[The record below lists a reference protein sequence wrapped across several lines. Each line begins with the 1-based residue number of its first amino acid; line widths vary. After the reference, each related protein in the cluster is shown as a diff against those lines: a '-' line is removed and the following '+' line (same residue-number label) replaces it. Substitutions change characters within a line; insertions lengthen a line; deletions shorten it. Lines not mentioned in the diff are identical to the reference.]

1 MHTVL
6 MAFLGS
12 LGSGLTFNVKGRK
25 LIFAGIS
32 GAAGWLVY
40 LFFHSIS
47 GSSVFSTFAG
57 AMAVGFYS
65 ETAARL
71 LKSPSTVFSIPG
83 ILPLVPGITAYE
95 MIQAITE
102 NDMANAMVKMANTV
116 GGAGAI
122 AFGILLVT
130 AVFRRISKKKKD
142 KAAEN
147 TQRL

>member
-12 LGSGLTFNVKGRK
+12 MGSGLTFNVKGRK
-25 LIFAGIS
+25 LIFTGLS

-40 LFFHSIS
+40 LLIYSFSDSSI
-47 GSSVFSTFAG
+47 FSTFVG
-57 AMAVGFYS
+57 AVAVGFYS

-71 LKSPSTVFSIPG
+71 MKSPSTVFSIPG

-95 MIQAITE
+95 MIQAVTE
-102 NDMANAMVKMANTV
+102 NDMADAMAKMVNTL

-130 AVFRRISKKKKD
+130 AVFRGISKRKKKKPVD
-142 KAAEN
+142 
-147 TQRL
+147 

>member
-1 MHTVL
+1 MYAVL

-25 LIFAGIS
+25 LVFAGLS

-40 LFFHSIS
+40 LLSYSIS
-47 GSSVFSTFAG
+47 GSTMLSIFIG
-57 AMAVGFYS
+57 ALAVGFYS

-95 MIQAITE
+95 MIQAVTE
-102 NDMANAMVKMANTV
+102 NDMANATLKMVNTL

-130 AVFRRISKKKKD
+130 AIFRRISKKKK
-142 KAAEN
+142 
-147 TQRL
+147 

>member
-25 LIFAGIS
+25 LIFAGLS

-40 LFFHSIS
+40 LLFFSFS
-47 GSSVFSTFAG
+47 GSSIFSTFVG
-57 AMAVGFYS
+57 AVAVGFYS
-65 ETAARL
+65 ETAARH

-95 MIQAITE
+95 MIQAVTE
-102 NDMANAMVKMANTV
+102 NDMASAMVKMVNTL

-130 AVFRRISKKKKD
+130 AVFRGILKRKKKKR
-142 KAAEN
+142 A
-147 TQRL
+147 

>member
-12 LGSGLTFNVKGRK
+12 LGYGLLFNVKGRK
-25 LIFAGIS
+25 LVFTGLS

-40 LFFHSIS
+40 LLFYSIS
-47 GSSVFSTFAG
+47 GSLIFSTFVG

-95 MIQAITE
+95 MIQAVTE
-102 NDMANAMVKMANTV
+102 NDMANATVKMVNTI
-116 GGAGAI
+116 GAAGAK

-130 AVFRRISKKKKD
+130 AVFRRISKKKRRVRF
-142 KAAEN
+142 E
-147 TQRL
+147 

>member
-1 MHTVL
+1 MHMVL

-25 LIFAGIS
+25 LIFAGLS

-40 LFFHSIS
+40 LLLYSIS
-47 GSSVFSTFAG
+47 GSSIFSTFVG

-65 ETAARL
+65 ETAARY

-95 MIQAITE
+95 MIQAVTE
-102 NDMANAMVKMANTV
+102 NDMANAMVKMVNTL

-122 AFGILLVT
+122 AFGILLAT
-130 AVFRRISKKKKD
+130 AFFRRISKKKKT
-142 KAAEN
+142 KQA
-147 TQRL
+147 